1 MRLEEAKKYLNEN
14 GYRLV
19 ENRLSEANPSIEE
32 VIQMLEGIGDVDVK
46 DKTLKDPNIKDPTP
60 KINVGYDGD
69 PYVGIVEYTTFT
81 RGGDNEWKA
90 YFWSY
95 APFIFNAAQK
105 LGKIDLDF
113 NPDERM
119 DLDDFIERF
128 KLFKEIS
135 KDDETVELGH
145 KMYHKDEYD
154 YHSQFYD
161 GKHYN
166 GD

>member
-1 MRLEEAKKYLNEN
+1 MRLEEAKRYLNSK

-32 VIQMLEGIGDVDVK
+32 VIQMLEGIGDVNVK
-46 DKTLKDPNIKDPTP
+46 DNTIKDPNVKDPTP

-69 PYVGIVEYTTFT
+69 PYVGVVEYSIFT
-81 RGGDNEWKA
+81 DGGDYEWKG

-95 APFIFNAAQK
+95 APYIFKAAAK
-105 LGKIDLDF
+105 SGKYDIDFDP
-113 NPDERM
+113 NDRM

-128 KLFKEIS
+128 KLFKEIC
-135 KDDETVELGH
+135 KDDELVEIGH
-145 KMYHKDEYD
+145 RMYSGDEYD

>member
-1 MRLEEAKKYLNEN
+1 MKLEEAKRYLNSK

-32 VIQMLEGIGDVDVK
+32 VIQMLEGIGDVEVK
-46 DKTLKDPNIKDPTP
+46 DKTLKDPNVKDPTP

-69 PYVGIVEYTTFT
+69 PYVGVVEYSLFT
-81 RGGDNEWKA
+81 DGGDYEWKA

-95 APFIFNAAQK
+95 APYIFKAAEK

-113 NPDERM
+113 NPNDRM

-135 KDDETVELGH
+135 KDDEIVELGH
-145 KMYHKDEYD
+145 RLYSGDEYD
-154 YHSQFYD
+154 YHSQYYD